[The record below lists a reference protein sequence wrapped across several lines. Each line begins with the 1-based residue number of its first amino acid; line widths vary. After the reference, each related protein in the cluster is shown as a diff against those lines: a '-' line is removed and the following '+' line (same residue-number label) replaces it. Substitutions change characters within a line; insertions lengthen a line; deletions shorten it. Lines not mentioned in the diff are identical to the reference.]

1 MKKYLVICVLIVNA
15 ISLAFSQQSETVT
28 SDTINLEVIIVTGS
42 PVQVNKNNVPMAVS
56 VVTREQ
62 IAESSESALLPVL
75 NGRIPGLFITER
87 GITGFGVATG
97 AAGQI
102 SMRGLGGSPTTRVL
116 MLIDGHPQFMGI
128 FGHPLADSYVA
139 SDVEKVEVIR
149 GPASILYGSNAMGGV
164 INIITRKQSEN
175 GLHGNANISFGSYNT
190 QKYMANLGY
199 RKNKFSAFA
208 SFNHDRT
215 NGHRDHS
222 DFSIYNGYIKAGY
235 DFSRHIRMNTDL
247 SLARFK
253 ASDPG
258 PDTVNARQGIEMDI
272 LRGYWSLNLEND
284 FDQFSGMTKL
294 FYNFGEHEISD
305 GFHSVDDNMGISIH
319 ESARLFKGNNI
330 TLGADYISYGGIA
343 ENELA
348 MGGQGMVFGDTVVYE
363 AGIYGFVQQTF
374 FEKLTMNA
382 GLRLQDH
389 KVYGQVWIP
398 AAGFAWK
405 VAVQTTWKA
414 NVSKGF
420 RSPTIQELFIWN
432 HNPNLNPEQ
441 IMNYETG
448 ILQTLFNQRLSLEL
462 TGFYVTGDNLIV
474 NVPMQ
479 GLQNAGSVSN
489 KGLEFS
495 AAANLTRDLALNV
508 TYSYIGMKS
517 PVYATPRQNIF
528 GSVRYQLNRF
538 RLSASVQ
545 HIDQLDTD
553 ASAETHFENY
563 TLLNA
568 RITYR
573 IFKFAELYLSGENM
587 LHQNYETNRYYPMP
601 GITLFGGVY
610 LKF

>member
-1 MKKYLVICVLIVNA
+1 MVECIPFT
-15 ISLAFSQQSETVT
+15 FSQQSDAEIP
-28 SDTINLEVIIVTGS
+28 DTINLEEIIVTGS
-42 PVQVNKNNVPMAVS
+42 PVRVNKNNIPMAVS
-56 VVTREQ
+56 VVRREQ

-75 NGRIPGLFITER
+75 NGRIPGLFVTER

-116 MLIDGHPQFMGI
+116 MLIDGHQQFMGI
-128 FGHPLADSYVA
+128 FGHPLSDSYVA
-139 SDVEKVEVIR
+139 SDAERVEVIR

-175 GLHGNANISFGSYNT
+175 GFHGNANISFGSYNT
-190 QKYMANLGY
+190 QKYMASLGY
-199 RKNKFSAFA
+199 RKNKFRVFA

-215 NGHRDHS
+215 DGHRDHS

-235 DFSRHIRMNTDL
+235 DISRHIRVNTDL

-258 PDTVNARQGIEMDI
+258 PDTVNAMQGNKMDI
-272 LRGYWSLNLEND
+272 LRGYWSLIVEND
-284 FDQFSGMTKL
+284 FDRFSGMVKI
-294 FYNFGEHEISD
+294 FNNFGEHEISD
-305 GFHSVDDNMGISIH
+305 GFHSVDGNLGINIH
-319 ESARLFKGNNI
+319 ESARLFQGNNI
-330 TLGADYISYGGIA
+330 TIGTDFISYGGKA

-348 MGGQGMVFGDTVVYE
+348 MGGNGILFEDTAVYDV
-363 AGIYGFVQQTF
+363 GIYGFVQQTF
-374 FEKLTMNA
+374 FEKLTVNA
-382 GLRLQDH
+382 GLRVQDH
-389 KVYGQVWIP
+389 QVYGLVWIP
-398 AAGFAWK
+398 AGGFAYK
-405 VAVQTTWKA
+405 VTVHTTWKA

-448 ILQTLFNQRLSLEL
+448 VLHALFDQRLSLEL
-462 TGFYVTGDNLIV
+462 TGFFITGENLIV

-489 KGLEFS
+489 KGVEFS
-495 AAANLTRDLALNV
+495 ASFNPIDNLVLNA
-508 TYSYIGMKS
+508 TYSYIGMKN

-528 GSVRYQLNRF
+528 GSIRYCMNKFQISSSF
-538 RLSASVQ
+538 Q
-545 HIDQLDTD
+545 HIDHLDTD
-553 ASAETHFENY
+553 ASGQTNFENY

-568 RITYR
+568 KVTYR
-573 IFKFAELYLSGENM
+573 IIKFAELYISGEN
-587 LHQNYETNRYYPMP
+587 LLNQKYETNQYYPMP
-601 GITLFGGVY
+601 GLTAFGGIN